1 MVSWP
6 KAVLLD
12 LDDTILAFDSVSD
25 ASWMTVCDRSAS
37 RLEALGVDD
46 VFSSIKAAAHRQTCN
61 VMIFPNPTLTKET
74 SSQTCIR

>member
-25 ASWMTVCDRSAS
+25 ASWTAVCDRYAS

-46 VFSSIKAAAHRQTCN
+46 VFSSIKAAARWQTCK
-61 VMIFPNPTLTKET
+61 VMIFPNP
-74 SSQTCIR
+74 S